1 MNTPWMRRCP
11 TITGTT
17 EIQFAAIF
25 DAGGIF
31 SMPSQEEQYVTA
43 PLLRIGEAARYLGVG
58 RKIVYQLLEWGELRA
73 VKGKGSVVLI
83 EKRSLDDLRSSG
95 RLT

>member
-1 MNTPWMRRCP
+1 MSTL
-11 TITGTT
+11 
-17 EIQFAAIF
+17 
-25 DAGGIF
+25 DKGGNY
-31 SMPSQEEQYVTA
+31 SMSSRDNEYVTP

-58 RKIVYQLLEWGELRA
+58 REIVYQLLERGELKA

-83 EKRSLDDLRSSG
+83 EKRSLDDFRSSG

>member
-1 MNTPWMRRCP
+1 
-11 TITGTT
+11 
-17 EIQFAAIF
+17 
-25 DAGGIF
+25 
-31 SMPSQEEQYVTA
+31 MPSQENEYVTA

-58 RKIVYQLLEWGELRA
+58 REIIYQLLERGELKA

-83 EKRSLDDLRSSG
+83 EKRSLDDFRASD